1 MGILKDKLNAAMER
15 ANAGRQAK
23 LTAKSEVAASQGKYK
38 KAAKLEGKS
47 LKTALRGEN
56 RQQRQDLKASKKSAE
71 LRAKMLEKGDKMN
84 AKKEGKK
91 VNWMSDTL
99 NEAMPKYP
107 TAGNAKTTPTPVPY
121 GYENKKK
128 GS

>member
-23 LTAKSEVAASQGKYK
+23 LTGKAEVAASQGKYK

-71 LRAKMLEKGDKMN
+71 LRAKMLEKGDKVMQ
-84 AKKEGKK
+84 KREGKR
-91 VNWMSDTL
+91 VNWMGETL

-107 TAGNAKTTPTPVPY
+107 TAGNAKTSPSPAPY

-128 GS
+128 GK